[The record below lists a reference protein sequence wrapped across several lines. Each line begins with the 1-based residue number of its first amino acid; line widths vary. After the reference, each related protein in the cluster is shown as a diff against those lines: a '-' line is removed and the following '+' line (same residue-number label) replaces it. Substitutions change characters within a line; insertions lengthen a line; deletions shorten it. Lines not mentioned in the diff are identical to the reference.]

1 MKHIMNTIKTISVGL
16 ALVFAATS
24 CEDFFDRAPKDEF
37 ATTTFFASE
46 TDLQLYANGL
56 IEAAMPSVSNLTL
69 GEDAYTDFCGTKQSK
84 AIYTTVYTAST
95 ATGWAYSNWSFLRR
109 CVYMLDNMHNAKAQL
124 VAATGGY

>member
-37 ATTTFFASE
+37 STATFFASE

-56 IEAAMPSVSNLTL
+56 I
-69 GEDAYTDFCGTKQSK
+69 
-84 AIYTTVYTAST
+84 
-95 ATGWAYSNWSFLRR
+95 
-109 CVYMLDNMHNAKAQL
+109 
-124 VAATGGY
+124 

>member
-56 IEAAMPSVSNLTL
+56 IEAAMPSVSTRPAMD
-69 GEDAYTDFCGTKQSK
+69 ESVSVKWRAER
-84 AIYTTVYTAST
+84 T
-95 ATGWAYSNWSFLRR
+95 ATIITRFNRS
-109 CVYMLDNMHNAKAQL
+109 
-124 VAATGGY
+124 AASAMIPAGP